1 MLRELRAALAR
12 SEGSGGGSAGGGA
25 AAGEGGAAGGGGAAG
40 EGGALLRAIH
50 VRRASAYR
58 VWRRQQAQLRE
69 REGEGGGAAQR
80 EAHDEEEDAQA
91 GVAETARVV
100 AAGRR
105 GEGRGALALD
115 LLSLGDWLQ
124 LVLACLEAS
133 LDLPGTVR

>member
-1 MLRELRAALAR
+1 MLRELRAALAQND
-12 SEGSGGGSAGGGA
+12 GSGGGS
-25 AAGEGGAAGGGGAAG
+25 AGGGGAAG

-69 REGEGGGAAQR
+69 REGEGGGAAQW
-80 EAHDEEEDAQA
+80 EAHDEEEEDAPA